1 MLLGFFKRNV
11 ILGKASLS
19 LPVLKQYESDLPFP
33 IKEEEDKK
41 KKEKKENQ
49 NQNQLNRSSRKEI
62 TTNSSKK

>member
-33 IKEEEDKK
+33 IKEDEDKK
-41 KKEKKENQ
+41 KRKSKSIESKEQKGDN
-49 NQNQLNRSSRKEI
+49 N
-62 TTNSSKK
+62 

>member
-41 KKEKKENQ
+41 KRKKENQ

>member
-41 KKEKKENQ
+41 KNQ
-49 NQNQLNRSSRKEI
+49 NQNQLNRRSRKEI
-62 TTNSSKK
+62 TTNLSKK

>member
-33 IKEEEDKK
+33 IKEDEDKK
-41 KKEKKENQ
+41 KRKSKSKSIESKEQKGDN
-49 NQNQLNRSSRKEI
+49 N
-62 TTNSSKK
+62 

>member
-41 KKEKKENQ
+41 EKKKK
-49 NQNQLNRSSRKEI
+49 RK
-62 TTNSSKK
+62 SKSKSIESK

>member
-41 KKEKKENQ
+41 KRKSKSKSIESKEQKGDN
-49 NQNQLNRSSRKEI
+49 N
-62 TTNSSKK
+62 